1 MRRVEDHVCFIGLL
15 NNCMRKEWKISTLF
29 LLQTYVRSD
38 TI

>member
-15 NNCMRKEWKISTLF
+15 NKCMRKEWKFSTLF
-29 LLQTYVRSD
+29 LLQTNVRSV